1 MDLSEIPATGFR
13 RHPWEVARCAFYRRI
28 LDEAGLLRTPR
39 RILDV
44 GAGDAW
50 LVRRLL
56 EASAPGTHALAWDAE
71 YTPEIERHLG
81 REAPAALRF
90 TATPPDGAFDLV
102 LLLDVLEHV
111 ADDAR
116 LLDTC
121 VRQHLTRDGFLL
133 LGVPS
138 WQALFTSHD
147 AGLGHLRRYSPGA
160 ARRLA
165 TGAGLEVVRSGG
177 LFHSLLVPRALQ
189 MLAER
194 VRRPLERSE
203 PDDLEWR
210 GSALAARLV
219 ESALRLDSALSARAS
234 RAGVELPG
242 LSWWA
247 LCRKP

>member
-1 MDLSEIPATGFR
+1 MDLSELPAADFR

-39 RILDV
+39 SLLDV

-50 LVRRLL
+50 LLRRLL
-56 EASAPGTHALAWDAE
+56 EAAAPGTRAVAWDAE
-71 YTPEIERHLG
+71 YTPEIERRLAHD
-81 REAPAALRF
+81 APVELTF
-90 TATPPDGAFDLV
+90 TATPPAGAFDLV

-111 ADDAR
+111 EDDAR
-116 LLDTC
+116 LLDAC
-121 VRQHLTRDGFLL
+121 VREHLMPGGFLL
-133 LGVPS
+133 LAVPS

-147 AGLGHLRRYSPGA
+147 AGLGHLRRYSPGE

-165 TGAGLEVVRSGG
+165 AGAGLEVVRGGG

-194 VRRPLERSE
+194 VRRPQHRSE

-210 GSALAARLV
+210 GSALAARVV
-219 ESALRLDSALSARAS
+219 ESTLRLDSALSARAS

-247 LCRKP
+247 LCRKH